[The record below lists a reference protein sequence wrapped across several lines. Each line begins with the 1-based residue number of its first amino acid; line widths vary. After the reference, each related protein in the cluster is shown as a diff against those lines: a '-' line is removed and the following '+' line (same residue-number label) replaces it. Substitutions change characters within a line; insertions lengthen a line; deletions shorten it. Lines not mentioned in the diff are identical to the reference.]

1 MIESSV
7 NTGWKI
13 EEGSLVDE
21 DIALRGSEGLNFV
34 YKIGSTPPDKILPT
48 ALPESNF
55 MLINQLR
62 ESIEISSAV
71 KRPLDGPDNESNS
84 GIMSMIRQDAA
95 DVPLQKYWDSLD
107 RTTKR
112 EAKLIM
118 MMTSKNWTEHKFSQI
133 LGVPVEECLDL
144 MNVEIQ
150 EFSMVVAEGIYTD
163 VQKRADFINLTEVA
177 AIIGIKPSA
186 RLLLSK
192 APITCTDELLADMEQ
207 QEAAAREGQEQKSAL
222 ELALVQAEI
231 KKINA
236 QALEQLNMAGS
247 HHARAGSY
255 AGLENERNAEV
266 AKNES
271 VSNKNNVESLLKLLP
286 LIEQYGIDK
295 VNQLVLSLNQDQLLK
310 PHEEAD
316 GQIETFI
323 PEPAMGS
330 EGSSPPVDLQAQNG
344 DPESDGNA
352 STLS

>member
-1 MIESSV
+1 
-7 NTGWKI
+7 
-13 EEGSLVDE
+13 
-21 DIALRGSEGLNFV
+21 
-34 YKIGSTPPDKILPT
+34 
-48 ALPESNF
+48 
-55 MLINQLR
+55 
-62 ESIEISSAV
+62 
-71 KRPLDGPDNESNS
+71 
-84 GIMSMIRQDAA
+84 MIRQDAA

-118 MMTSKNWTEHKFSQI
+118 MMTSKNWTEHKFSKI
-133 LGVPVEECLDL
+133 LGIPAEECMDL

-186 RLLLSK
+186 KLLLSK

-207 QEAAAREGQEQKSAL
+207 QEAAAKEGQEQKSAL

-236 QALEQLNMAGS
+236 QALEQLNMAAS

-266 AKNES
+266 NKNES
-271 VSNKNNVESLLKLLP
+271 VVNKNNVESLLKLLP

-295 VNQLVLSLNQDQLLK
+295 VNQLILGLNEQESLN
-310 PHEEAD
+310 PHEEAN
-316 GQIETFI
+316 GKIETVI
-323 PEPAMGS
+323 PEPTMGP
-330 EGSSPPVDLQAQNG
+330 EGSSTSVDLPQ
-344 DPESDGNA
+344 EDGNTEGHGNA
-352 STLS
+352 PALS